1 MLLLLATYSIS
12 HMAGHRSS
20 LGSSYMVRHVPAKDI
35 MSHNTS
41 NAQLGTRL
49 RQLARSE
56 RPGGELEQTTRILKS
71 MAHPMRLKLL
81 CTIGDNEFCVKEL
94 LDRVGTSQ
102 TNVTQHLNVLLIGGL
117 ISRRRVG
124 HCHYYRIHD
133 NHTLEFIHRVREVFC
148 PNRNQ
153 PH

>member
-1 MLLLLATYSIS
+1 
-12 HMAGHRSS
+12 
-20 LGSSYMVRHVPAKDI
+20 
-35 MSHNTS
+35 MSQNTS
-41 NAQLGTRL
+41 IAQLDTRL

-56 RPGGELEQTTRILKS
+56 RPGGELEQTTKILKC

-81 CTIGDNEFCVKEL
+81 CTIGDNEFSVKEL

-124 HCHYYRIHD
+124 HGHYYRIHD
-133 NHTLEFIHRVREVFC
+133 HHTLEFIHRVREVFC
-148 PNRNQ
+148 PHRNQ
-153 PH
+153 HH